1 MNPEQLDELLA
12 CYALDALD
20 ALDDADRRLVD
31 EVVAED
37 ADARARLAALQRAVV
52 LTAHEVGPPDH
63 VWEGLASRAF
73 PGQEFLVAPRLAP
86 FARRRR
92 IQTRLLVGAA
102 AACVAALVTGVVLIT
117 SVSGGGGARPQLAS
131 VAQASARAPGA
142 RVVALRADDGTEAA
156 SAVVLPDGSG
166 YLTSR
171 LGRLGPGRTYQL
183 WGSTGQQTI
192 SLGVLGPDPGVVAF
206 TAVGNTDRL
215 LITDE
220 AAPGVPVT
228 HRTPTAAGDLPPA

>member
-1 MNPEQLDELLA
+1 MNPDRLDELLA
-12 CYALDALD
+12 CYALD

-31 EVVAED
+31 EVVADD

-52 LTAHEVGPPDH
+52 LSAHEVGPPDH
-63 VWEGLASRAF
+63 VWDGLASRAF
-73 PGQEFLVAPRLAP
+73 PGQEPLVAPRLAP
-86 FARRRR
+86 FVRRRR

-102 AACVAALVTGVVLIT
+102 AACVAALVTGVILIT
-117 SVSGGGGARPQLAS
+117 TASGGGGARPQLAA
-131 VAQASARAPGA
+131 VAQASARVPGA

-183 WGSTGQQTI
+183 WGSTGPQTI